1 MLSQPSVP
9 LPTTPASTP
18 PDPTRTVARDWR
30 RVYARRLAVTDAIVL
45 IWIVFGTQLF
55 WFDFDQE
62 TTSVGFDMTRVV
74 VNYTVISITLIVA
87 WLVTLRIFGTREY
100 RVVGSGNAE
109 YRLIADASIRLFGI
123 IAIIAFLVKL
133 DLARGYFLLA
143 FPLGILVLLLSRWM
157 WRQWLSVQRAHGRYA
172 SLVLLVGSADSAEH
186 IAKELTRNTDAGY
199 RVVGA
204 CVPTGKVGG
213 TLGDTG
219 IPVSGTVDTVLE
231 AISVTGADTII
242 ITSSDELTPVRVREL
257 SWSLEPGRQHLIV
270 APSLTD
276 VGGPRIH
283 TRPVAG
289 LPLIHVE
296 TPRYEGRKRFSKR
309 AFDILGSGLIL
320 LVASPILLV
329 VALLV
334 KFTSPGPVLY
344 RQERIGLN
352 GEPFNMLKFRS
363 MRVNAD
369 AELATLLAQQGT
381 SDRPLFKVQND
392 PRLTRVGA
400 TLRKFSL
407 DEFPQLINVFRGDM
421 SLVGPRPQREGEVA
435 LYDSAAKRRLIV
447 QPGMTGLWQVSGRSA
462 LSWEDA
468 IRLDLYYVENWSLT
482 GDVIILW
489 RTIRAVVAPGKEAH

>member
-1 MLSQPSVP
+1 M
-9 LPTTPASTP
+9 
-18 PDPTRTVARDWR
+18 
-30 RVYARRLAVTDAIVL
+30 TDAIVL

-62 TTSVGFDMTRVV
+62 TTSVGFDMARVV

-172 SLVLLVGSADSAEH
+172 SLVLLVGSAESAEH

-204 CVPTGKVGG
+204 CVPTGKIGG

-231 AISVTGADTII
+231 AIAVTRADTVI

-309 AFDILGSGLIL
+309 AFDILGSGAIL

-352 GEPFNMLKFRS
+352 GEPFHMLKFRS

-369 AELATLLAQQGT
+369 AELAALLEQQGT